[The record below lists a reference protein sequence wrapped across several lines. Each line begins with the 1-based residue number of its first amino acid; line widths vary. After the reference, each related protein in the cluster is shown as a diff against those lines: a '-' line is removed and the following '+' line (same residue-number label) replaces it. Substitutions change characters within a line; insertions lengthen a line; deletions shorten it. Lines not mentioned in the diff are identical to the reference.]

1 MKLKNNLSDFELD
14 LYDFESNFVRFAALC
29 LPFGLPFGRE
39 HCVVP
44 AVGGSN
50 LALAILDPATRR
62 LASRF
67 SHLGSWVSHLVS
79 YMLIINSLGSH

>member
-44 AVGGSN
+44 REACPLLFCIAPIINCS
-50 LALAILDPATRR
+50 L
-62 LASRF
+62 
-67 SHLGSWVSHLVS
+67 
-79 YMLIINSLGSH
+79 LIINY